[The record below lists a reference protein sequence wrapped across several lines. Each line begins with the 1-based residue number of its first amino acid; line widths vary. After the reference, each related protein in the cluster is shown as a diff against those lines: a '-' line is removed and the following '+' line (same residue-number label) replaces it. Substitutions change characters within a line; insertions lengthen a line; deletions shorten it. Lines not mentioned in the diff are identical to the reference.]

1 MCSIISARPF
11 AIFGGARER
20 TSGNARD
27 PANRRDA
34 VKKIVVVGYPKS
46 GCTWATRL
54 VAELVGCPV
63 AGFWQSD
70 KKEIA
75 VEGEH
80 RVSDFRCYKSHHQL
94 AELGLQPND
103 PDVWLIYV
111 LRDPRDI
118 AISAANYFQFDRFPR
133 LAALFRSVRRGEKL
147 YRHTLYPLLVS
158 QNYRL
163 DRMTGALL
171 HGSAEVHNW
180 CRVSWREHWR
190 PYEQAGVPIIRYE
203 DLLVTPEEQSR
214 THPGSFGDRTFGG
227 GDCGGSG
234 KPIVRAQEGGAPAQ
248 WRDRA
253 GEIPAGGKERPM
265 ARKTPGAFAGA
276 LCRRTG
282 RGTGQM
288 GLLRLTNRRLASPTS
303 AVGFVRAIFESADL
317 SAAGPIPSG
326 ISDR

>member
-1 MCSIISARPF
+1 MCSIIWVRPF
-11 AIFGGARER
+11 AIFGRERER
-20 TSGNARD
+20 TLGNARD

-94 AELGLQPND
+94 AELGIQPND
-103 PDVWLIYV
+103 PDAWLIYV

-118 AISAANYFQFDRFPR
+118 AISAANYFQFDRFPG

-163 DRMTGALL
+163 ERMTEALL

-203 DLLVTPEEQSR
+203 DLLATPEEQSR
-214 THPGSFGDRTFGG
+214 RILGHLEIERSAGTIAAAVESQSFERKKEALRR
-227 GDCGGSG
+227 SG
-234 KPIVRAQEGGAPAQ
+234 ESGRAKFLRVGKSGQ
-248 WRDRA
+248 WR
-253 GEIPAGGKERPM
+253 EKLPAHLQ
-265 ARKTPGAFAGA
+265 ARFTEELGAE
-276 LCRRTG
+276 
-282 RGTGQM
+282 
-288 GLLRLTNRRLASPTS
+288 LARWGYS
-303 AVGFVRAIFESADL
+303 A
-317 SAAGPIPSG
+317 
-326 ISDR
+326 

>member
-1 MCSIISARPF
+1 MLPHVRSRA
-11 AIFGGARER
+11 G
-20 TSGNARD
+20 
-27 PANRRDA
+27 DA
-34 VKKIVVVGYPKS
+34 VLASRSLRNLVKKIVVVGYPKS

-94 AELGLQPND
+94 AELGIQPND
-103 PDVWLIYV
+103 PDTWLIYV

-118 AISAANYFQFDRFPR
+118 AISAANYFQFDRFPG

-163 DRMTGALL
+163 ECMTEALL

-203 DLLVTPEEQSR
+203 DLLATPEEQSR
-214 THPGSFGDRTFGG
+214 RILGHLEIERSAGTIAAAVESQSFERKKEALRR
-227 GDCGGSG
+227 SG
-234 KPIVRAQEGGAPAQ
+234 ESGRAKFLRVGKSGQ
-248 WRDRA
+248 WR
-253 GEIPAGGKERPM
+253 EKLPAHLQ
-265 ARKTPGAFAGA
+265 ARFTEELGAE
-276 LCRRTG
+276 
-282 RGTGQM
+282 
-288 GLLRLTNRRLASPTS
+288 LARWGYS
-303 AVGFVRAIFESADL
+303 A
-317 SAAGPIPSG
+317 
-326 ISDR
+326 